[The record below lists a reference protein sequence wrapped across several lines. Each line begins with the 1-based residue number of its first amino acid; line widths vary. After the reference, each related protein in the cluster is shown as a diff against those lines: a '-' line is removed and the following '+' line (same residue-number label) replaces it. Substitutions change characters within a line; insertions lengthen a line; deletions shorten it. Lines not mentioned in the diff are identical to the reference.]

1 MTSAI
6 TKSCDMTPSGCFST
20 KDFQTAEIKYVVAKN
35 GIKLISGDGNVCDI
49 MESADSDAKAVL
61 SMLALPEKCPVKA
74 GELCVDKTKK
84 ISFKK
89 HKNLL
94 PMMKGKIQVNATITH
109 DTVCFEFYFFLKI

>member
-1 MTSAI
+1 MTSAL
-6 TKSCDMTPSGCFST
+6 TKNCEMTPTGCFST
-20 KDFQTAEIKYVVAKN
+20 KAFNTATIKYSVAKN
-35 GIKLISGDGNVCDI
+35 GIKLLSGDGNVCEI

-74 GELCVDKTKK
+74 GEICVDKTKK

-109 DTVCFEFYFFLKI
+109 DTVCFEYFIVFF

>member
-6 TKSCDMTPSGCFST
+6 TKNCDMTPTGCFST
-20 KDFQTAEIKYVVAKN
+20 KGFKTANIKYNVAKN
-35 GIKLISGDGNVCDI
+35 GVKLISGDGNVCEI

-89 HKNLL
+89 HKSFL

-109 DTVCFEFYFFLKI
+109 DTVCFEYFFLNI